1 MQQYSLIKA
10 VVIIFVGMAAFD
22 LMSILVRILG
32 QDFSIIQI
40 SMLRNVFGIIPA
52 FILLTVG
59 PGIGALKKL
68 NSWKNWKIIFVRSI
82 AVFMAQLAFYTSLT
96 KIEFA
101 TAATLCFT
109 SPFFITLFSIPLLG
123 HHIGA
128 IRVLALVVGFSGVV
142 TIFQPFKDDFTF
154 WMMLPVVA
162 GLGYG
167 LSSVLV
173 KLVPDDVPSAAIQ
186 ITQQFTTFVF
196 GACLLITTQEF
207 VPVGSI
213 ESLFYFALMGIFGGI
228 GVLCLIMSY
237 RLVEPSTISV
247 FEYFGIPISFAMG
260 WVFFD
265 EAPFSRLFPGVL
277 LLIGAGLLIIFRE
290 RTLGHLAQK
299 NFR

>member
-1 MQQYSLIKA
+1 
-10 VVIIFVGMAAFD
+10 MAAFD
-22 LMSILVRILG
+22 LMSILVRVLG
-32 QDFSIIQI
+32 KDFSIIQI
-40 SMLRNVFGIIPA
+40 SMLRNVFGILPA

-59 PGIGALKKL
+59 PGIHSLKKL
-68 NSWKNWKIIFVRSI
+68 SNWKNWKIIFVRSI
-82 AVFMAQLAFYTSLT
+82 AVFVAQLAFYTSLT

-109 SPFFITLFSIPLLG
+109 SPFFVTLFSIPLLG
-123 HHIGA
+123 HHIG
-128 IRVLALVVGFSGVV
+128 IMRVLALVVGFGGVV
-142 TIFQPFKDDFTF
+142 AIFQPFNDNFTF
-154 WMMLPVVA
+154 WMFLPVVA
-162 GLGYG
+162 GVGYG

-207 VPVGSI
+207 EPIVSM
-213 ESLFYFALMGIFGGI
+213 ESLFYFALMGIFGGV

-247 FEYFGIPISFAMG
+247 FEYFGIPISFLMG

-265 EAPFSRLFPGVL
+265 EAPFSKLFPGVL
-277 LLIGAGLLIIFRE
+277 LLIGAGLLIIYRE
-290 RTLGHLAQK
+290 RKLGHLNQK
-299 NFR
+299 NFH